1 MPSTSA
7 TVPSRAA
14 VAGNPSDGFG
24 GAVCSVVLPFFAA
37 TATIGLDV
45 VAEPPE
51 LVTATCARFAASVGP
66 VGNGV
71 CDGVGVSIDTSI
83 PRSVGLAG
91 SSAIVI
97 ATLRA
102 LDQYVGSALS
112 TLEIA
117 RLAHQ
122 VEREDLGIA
131 GGWQDQIIQSHATS
145 GLMEFGEEPTLTPLK
160 APDPPIPLYVAWSER
175 AAEVSGHAHSDLR
188 KQRDAADPV
197 WTDLAKQARRA
208 AVAISQRNVHELKRS
223 IDETFDI
230 RRVIMD
236 IAPLQQ
242 DMIDTARA
250 CGASAN
256 FAGSGGAILGVLPKD
271 GPAFLQHMRDAGYD
285 VETWSLM

>member
-1 MPSTSA
+1 MLETSA

-45 VAEPPE
+45 MAEPPG

-66 VGNGV
+66 VG
-71 CDGVGVSIDTSI
+71 DGVGVSIDTNI

-102 LDQYVGSALS
+102 LDQHVGSELS
-112 TLEIA
+112 TSEIA

-131 GGWQDQIIQSHATS
+131 GGWQDQIIQSHAKS
-145 GLMEFGEEPTLTPLK
+145 GLMEFGENPTLTALEV
-160 APDPPIPLYVAWSER
+160 PDPPIPLYVAWSEQ
-175 AAEVSGHAHSDLR
+175 AAEASGHAHTDLR

-197 WTDLAKQARRA
+197 WSELARLARRA
-208 AVAISQRNVHELKRS
+208 AAAIEQRDVHELKDA
-223 IDETFDI
+223 IDATFDI
-230 RRVIMD
+230 RRTIMD
-236 IAPLQQ
+236 IAPRQQ
-242 DMIDTARA
+242 TMIDTARA
-250 CGASAN
+250 FGASAN
-256 FAGSGGAILGVLPKD
+256 FAGSGGAILGVLPKN
-271 GPAFLQHMRDAGYD
+271 GPAFLEHLRDAGYD
-285 VETWSLM
+285 AETWSLM